1 VSKAIPYGG
10 KLRAVARS
18 EITYRR
24 LVAEVLARIGEI
36 DRIERIE
43 SLYVQHG
50 TRLEERAGDWS
61 APAWFSEGEGEHSVA
76 HQRAECDR
84 HLAAGAFA
92 LGAFAAGRLVGIG
105 VVTPHIRPGVAQFAF
120 LYVSNAYRAS
130 GIGGHLSAELERV
143 AGQHG
148 DTAMVV
154 SATPSLN
161 TVRFY
166 LGRGF
171 EPMSEPLPEPLP
183 ALYELEP
190 EDVHMQ
196 KQL

>member
-1 VSKAIPYGG
+1 MAG
-10 KLRAVARS
+10 S

-24 LVAEVLARIGEI
+24 LLVADLARLGEI
-36 DRIERIE
+36 DRTERIE
-43 SLYVQHG
+43 TLYVQHG
-50 TRLEERAGDWS
+50 ARLEERVGGWDAT
-61 APAWFSEGEGEHSVA
+61 AWFRDGEGAHSVA
-76 HQRAECDR
+76 YQRAECER
-84 HLAAGAFA
+84 HFAAGAIG

-105 VVTPHIRPGVAQFAF
+105 IVTPHIRPGVAQFAF
-120 LYVSNAYRAS
+120 LYVSNGYRAG
-130 GIGGHLSAELERV
+130 GIGAHLSDELERV
-143 AGQHG
+143 AREEG

-171 EPMSEPLPEPLP
+171 EPMSEPLPE
-183 ALYELEP
+183 LYELEP
-190 EDVHMQ
+190 DDVHMH